1 LSGEQKSRTGL
12 YALIALALLSTVLV
26 LMLLAPFVRP
36 ITFAVVL
43 AVAFEPLYERLL
55 RWLRSSAAAALA
67 ATLMIVLLV
76 LTPLA
81 LIGVNVI
88 QEAGGLYQSLAR
100 HTSEQGGWA
109 AWLAALV
116 EQPVQWTAEK
126 TGLPA
131 PDVKAALL
139 EQAQEAVKL
148 LGSWGAAV
156 LANVTATLG
165 NALLS
170 VFILFFLFLEGP
182 KIRDGFYA
190 WSPLE
195 REQTAALLEAIR
207 DSIVANIHGMAA
219 VAVSQGAL
227 TSAGFLIAGVPGPV
241 FAGAAAAVCSLIPV
255 VGTALVWLPAAAIL
269 FFQGFWGKALFLAL
283 WGALV
288 VGMSDNVVR
297 PWVLSGRTGMNGLV
311 IFFALMG
318 GMQVFGAI
326 GLFAGPVIISAAAAV
341 FRMLRELYAA
351 PPAEVISSAGAE
363 AVPPGPASRPA

>member
-1 LSGEQKSRTGL
+1 MSGAEKSRSGL
-12 YALIALALLSTVLV
+12 YALGALAILSAVLV
-26 LMLLAPFVRP
+26 GLMLWPFVRP
-36 ITFAVVL
+36 LAFAAVL
-43 AVAFEPLYERLL
+43 AVAFEPLYEKLL
-55 RWLRSSAAAALA
+55 RWLRSSAAAALT
-67 ATLMIVLLV
+67 ATLVILLLV
-76 LTPLA
+76 LAPLA
-81 LIGVNVI
+81 VIGVNVI

-109 AWLAALV
+109 AWLASLV
-116 EQPVQWTAEK
+116 EQPVQWTAQK

-139 EQAQEAVKL
+139 EQAQTVVKV
-148 LGSWGAAV
+148 LGSWGAAL
-156 LANVTATLG
+156 LANITATLG

-195 REQTAALLEAIR
+195 PEKTAALLAAIR
-207 DSIVANIHGMAA
+207 DSIVANFHGMAA

-227 TSAGFLIAGVPGPV
+227 TSIGFLIAGVPGPV
-241 FAGAAAAVCSLIPV
+241 FAGAAAGVCSLIPV

-269 FFQGFWGKALFLAL
+269 LFQGSWGKALFLVL
-283 WGALV
+283 WGAVV
-288 VGMSDNVVR
+288 VGMSDNFVR

-311 IFFALMG
+311 IFFSLMG

-326 GLFAGPVIISAAAAV
+326 GLFAGPVIVSAAAAV
-341 FRMLRELYAA
+341 FRMLREQYAA
-351 PPAEVISSAGAE
+351 PPVVISSAE
-363 AVPPGPASRPA
+363 AAARPPAPASPPA